1 MAARRNPLPYRGCG
15 WQGCHAW
22 NGRTAIEGRVDGSRE
37 AFPAGTVR
45 PIPAANARRRIR
57 RIGAY
62 VFLSRWK
69 AEIGTQLKRQ
79 CPGHPIF
86 VRAPALRV
94 IGRSEAR
101 NRVRQLV
108 EGLRQ
113 RILRP
118 VVVNDFVLQH
128 HQVRYA
134 PEVGAHQP
142 LARRR
147 AREDEAGHG
156 RHQNR
161 GRAYPNKPSC
171 LVRKFGWRT
180 AKLVPVIAKDR
191 ACHDEDCAHLK
202 NEARGQIT
210 AHEIVNQCD
219 EVADDNQRGQKQRHV
234 EQPSAD
240 R

>member
-1 MAARRNPLPYRGCG
+1 MAARRNPRPYRGCG

-128 HQVRYA
+128 HA
-134 PEVGAHQP
+134 PASP
-142 LARRR
+142 
-147 AREDEAGHG
+147 
-156 RHQNR
+156 R
-161 GRAYPNKPSC
+161 GRSRPRPPPKPRPRLSEQAI
-171 LVRKFGWRT
+171 LPRSKIR
-180 AKLVPVIAKDR
+180 L
-191 ACHDEDCAHLK
+191 AHGEVSTGNSQRPRLPR
-202 NEARGQIT
+202 RGL
-210 AHEIVNQCD
+210 
-219 EVADDNQRGQKQRHV
+219 R
-234 EQPSAD
+234 PP
-240 R
+240 